1 MTDTVTVLATALLV
15 GAFAGTD
22 AAIWGMYKDA
32 AHEGFDWPRF
42 ARSIVIGACAA
53 LLIQFVVRLPL
64 PSPHAILLLFGLA
77 YGTERLVVETWKSF
91 FRTENQSKYT
101 IPMQIAVRGVVV
113 ESKTR
118 RWLSGIA
125 YVALIAIS
133 IVVVQRWI
141 GSGGARWQAGL
152 LGAVVGF
159 VIAVGGAWKDAP
171 IEGFETLKF
180 FRSPALAMIMALLL
194 YSLGVGALLAA
205 LAAIGYERAISENYK
220 TFGFP
225 DRPRGK
231 FAGKA
236 IMHPEML
243 VRRRHFVPAYVG
255 IRVALASCT
264 VLAVTNP
271 R

>member
-1 MTDTVTVLATALLV
+1 MNDTVTVLATALLV
-15 GAFAGTD
+15 GVCAGTD

-32 AHEGFDWPRF
+32 VHEGFDWPRF

-53 LLIQFVVRLPL
+53 LIIQLVVRLPL
-64 PSPHAILLLFGLA
+64 PRPHAILLLFGLA
-77 YGTERLVVETWKSF
+77 YGTERMIVETWKSF
-91 FRTENQSKYT
+91 FRTENQTKYT

-113 ESKTR
+113 ESKAR
-118 RWLSGIA
+118 RWFSGFA
-125 YVALIAIS
+125 YVAVVATS
-133 IVVVQRWI
+133 IFVAYQWV
-141 GSGGARWQAGL
+141 GGGGVLWQAGL

-180 FRSPALAMIMALLL
+180 FRSPALTVMMALLL
-194 YSLGVGALLAA
+194 FSSGGGALLAA

-220 TFGFP
+220 TFCFP

-236 IMHPEML
+236 ITHPEML

-255 IRVALASCT
+255 IRVALAGCT
-264 VLAVTNP
+264 FLALALP